1 MFKKYFASLVCFIL
15 TLTLFTGCIC
25 DNDIEQT
32 STTKH
37 YSQEEISRYIPI
49 KMGFVYS
56 GFIGDKGWSSAHNE
70 ARKTLEYE
78 LKLNTSYVENVM
90 TNEDAVKAIQKLIDD
105 DCNVIS
111 TCSLSFLDATV
122 EAAKNNPEIYFFNC
136 AGNVTLDNLSTFFGK
151 KYQAT
156 YLCGIVAG
164 MRTQTNKIGY
174 VAANKVP
181 EVIRGINA
189 FTLGVQSV
197 NPNAEI
203 YVRWTNYWYNPPVE
217 KSNAIE
223 LINLNCDVITQ
234 HQNTTGC
241 QIAAQQAQNSGK
253 DVWCIGE
260 HIPNLQEAPD
270 AYLTAPLF
278 EYFEYYKSQ
287 LDQIVDGTWKP
298 TAYWAGL
305 DENIVSIDT
314 LSPNCA
320 EGTQEKV
327 DKAYNEILAGTEKI
341 FEGPIY
347 DNNGN
352 LRIKE
357 GECMTDEEL
366 LNFDWFVYG
375 VIE

>member
-1 MFKKYFASLVCFIL
+1 MFRRYFVSFICFIL
-15 TLTLFTGCIC
+15 ILITFSGCTSE
-25 DNDIEQT
+25 NYIEQNN
-32 STTKH
+32 TTKH
-37 YSQEEISRYIPI
+37 NSQQEISRYIPI

-70 ARKTLEYE
+70 ARRNLEYE
-78 LKLNTSYVENVM
+78 LKLNTSYVENVI
-90 TNEDAVKAIQKLIDD
+90 TNEDAIKAIQKLIDEG
-105 DCNVIS
+105 CNVIS
-111 TCSLSFLDATV
+111 TCSLEFLQATV
-122 EAAKNNPEIYFFNC
+122 DAAKNNPEIYFFNC

-174 VAANKVP
+174 VAANDVP
-181 EVIRGINA
+181 EVVRGINA

-203 YVRWTNYWYNPPVE
+203 YVKWTHSWYNPSSE

-223 LINLNCDVITQ
+223 LINSNCDVIAQ
-234 HQNTTGC
+234 HQNTTNC
-241 QIAAQQAQNSGK
+241 QVAAQQAQNSGK
-253 DVWCIGE
+253 QVWCIGE
-260 HIPNLQEAPD
+260 HLPNLQEAPD

-287 LDQIVDGTWKP
+287 LDQIIDGTWKSSD
-298 TAYWAGL
+298 YWVGL
-305 DENIVSIDT
+305 EENIVSIDT
-314 LSPNCA
+314 LSSNCT

-327 DKAYNEILAGTEKI
+327 DKAYNAILAGTEKI

-347 DNNGN
+347 DNKGN
-352 LRIKE
+352 LRVKE

-366 LNFDWFVYG
+366 LSFDWFVYG
-375 VIE
+375 VNE